1 MSISTAITSTR
12 VSGISGYEVD
22 ISVAGV
28 KAGNLPQRIDVFAEK
43 ASTHQT
49 APQFLLTTSANEVG
63 NTYGFSSPQY
73 AIARILRPKSGGKL
87 QSIPTYFWG
96 IDEAA
101 NSVASSKEIIVTGTG
116 TSNTTHYIRIN
127 GRTSLDGKA
136 YAFTIGTDYSP
147 AAVCQN
153 IVDACLNIVGCP
165 VKATITDLLPGSAS
179 VKFTAGWKGE
189 TSNNISISIETN
201 GNNAG
206 FNYSDG
212 DVVVGAGVAT
222 LSDELELIGDAW
234 STHIVNGLGNTTGVL
249 NALETFNGNIESG
262 TGRYEASVWKPFHAF
277 TGTSLSTLSTLSA
290 TFGNRGTEETN
301 VICVAPNSECMDFE
315 IAADY
320 VYNHAPIAQDT
331 PNLCVYSNPAGK
343 YLTNIVPPKDGNIG
357 EFGDSNMRDIL
368 VKAGFCTVKLTDGKY
383 EMIDLV
389 TTRNVPEYPQE
400 SMPYRWVRDN
410 NIIWNMKYALKIY
423 EDLYVKGKTIIGDT
437 DTVSASNTISPNRYI
452 SILDTKYFPDLIDRA
467 LINSYSGLLV
477 GKGTTNPNRFETYFE
492 STLTGVARV
501 MSTTMSISNNF

>member
-12 VSGISGYEVD
+12 VSGISGYDVD
-22 ISVAGV
+22 ISDAGV

-43 ASTHQT
+43 SSMHQT
-49 APQFLLTTSANEVG
+49 AAQFLLTTSADEVG
-63 NTYGFSSPQY
+63 RTYGFASPLY
-73 AIARILRPKSGGKL
+73 AIARILRPRSGGKL
-87 QSIPTYFWG
+87 KSIPTYFWG
-96 IDEAA
+96 IGEAA
-101 NSVASSKEIIVTGTG
+101 GSVAKAKQIVVSGNATG
-116 TSNTTHYIRIN
+116 NATHYLRIN
-127 GRTSLDGKA
+127 GRTSLDGVPYA
-136 YAFTIGTDYSP
+136 YSVVTGDTP
-147 AAVCQN
+147 ATVALKMF
-153 IVDACLNIVGCP
+153 DACNAVVGCP
-165 VKATITDLLPGSAS
+165 VKASITSAT
-179 VKFTAGWKGE
+179 VTFTAGWKGE
-189 TSNNISISIETN
+189 TSNRVTVEVETN
-201 GNNAG
+201 GRSIGTTYTAG
-206 FNYSDG
+206 TT
-212 DVVVGAGVAT
+212 VAGSGICTITGV
-222 LSDELELIGDAW
+222 SNIGDSW
-234 STHIVNGLGNTTGVL
+234 STHIVNGLGNTANVL
-249 NALETFNGNIESG
+249 STLESINGNIERG

-277 TGTSLSTLSTLSA
+277 TGTTLSTLSTLSA
-290 TFGNRGTEETN
+290 AFGSRGAEETN

-331 PNLCVYSNPAGK
+331 PNLCVYGNPAGK

-410 NIIWNMKYALKIY
+410 NIVWNMKYALKIY

>member
-1 MSISTAITSTR
+1 MAISIAITSTR

-22 ISVAGV
+22 ISLAGI

-49 APQFLLTTSANEVG
+49 APDFILTTSAYEVG
-63 NTYGFSSPQY
+63 TTYGFNSPQY

-101 NSVASSKEIIVTGTG
+101 GAVAKSKEIDVTVTATG
-116 TSNTTHYIRIN
+116 NATHYLRIN
-127 GRTSLDGKA
+127 GRTSMDGVP
-136 YAFTIGTDYSP
+136 YAFSIVTGDTP
-147 AAVCQN
+147 AVVAQKMVDVCDS
-153 IVDACLNIVGCP
+153 VVGCP
-165 VKATITDLLPGSAS
+165 VKATITSAT
-179 VKFTAGWKGE
+179 VTFTAGWKGE
-189 TSNNISISIETN
+189 TSNRVTVEVETN
-201 GNNAG
+201 GSSIG
-206 FNYSDG
+206 TTYTDG
-212 DVVVGAGVAT
+212 DTVAGSGICNISGIT
-222 LSDELELIGDAW
+222 GIGDAW
-234 STHIVNGLGNTTGVL
+234 STIIVNGLGNTAGVL
-249 NALETFNGNIESG
+249 GYLETFNGNIESG

-277 TGTSLSTLSTLSA
+277 TGSALSTLSTLSA
-290 TFGNRGTEETN
+290 AFGSRGTEETN
-301 VICVAPNSECMDFE
+301 VICVAPNTECMDFE

-320 VYNHAPIAQDT
+320 VYNFAPIAQDT
-331 PNLCVYSNPAGK
+331 PNLCVYGNPAGK
-343 YLTNIVPPKDGNIG
+343 YLTNIISPKDGNIG

-410 NIIWNMKYALKIY
+410 NIIFNMKYALKIY
-423 EDLYVKGKTIIGDT
+423 EDLYVKGKTIVGDT
-437 DTVSASNTISPNRYI
+437 DTVSASNTISQSRYV

-501 MSTTMSISNNF
+501 ISTTMSISNNF

>member
-1 MSISTAITSTR
+1 MAISTAITSTR

-22 ISVAGV
+22 INIAGI

-63 NTYGFSSPQY
+63 NIYGFSSPQY

-96 IDEAA
+96 IDQAVGA
-101 NSVASSKEIIVTGTG
+101 VAKAKQIVVSVNATG
-116 TSNTTHYIRIN
+116 NATHYLRIN
-127 GRTSLDGKA
+127 GRTSLDGVPYA
-136 YAFTIGTDYSP
+136 YSVVTGDTP
-147 AAVCQN
+147 AVVAQKMVDVCNAV
-153 IVDACLNIVGCP
+153 VGCP
-165 VKATITDLLPGSAS
+165 VKATITSAT
-179 VKFTAGWKGE
+179 VTFTAGWKGE
-189 TSNNISISIETN
+189 TSNRVTVEVETN
-201 GNNAG
+201 GSSIGTTYTAG
-206 FNYSDG
+206 TT
-212 DVVVGAGVAT
+212 VAGSGISSIAGI
-222 LSDELELIGDAW
+222 SNIGDSW
-234 STHIVNGLGNTTGVL
+234 STHVINGLGNTTGVL
-249 NALETFNGNIESG
+249 TALETFNGNIESS

-277 TGTSLSTLSTLSA
+277 TGTTLSTLSTLSA
-290 TFGNRGTEETN
+290 AFGSRGTEETN
-301 VICVAPNSECMDFE
+301 VICVAPNTECMDFE

-331 PNLCVYSNPAGK
+331 PNLCVYGNSAGK

-423 EDLYVKGKTIIGDT
+423 EDLYVKGKTIVGDT

-467 LINSYSGLLV
+467 LIISYSGLLV

-501 MSTTMSISNNF
+501 ISTTMSISNNF